1 MITGGAI
8 ASVWFWIPLAILII
22 GISSIPSVI
31 GFAIAGVVFIYL
43 MRGIDHLERI
53 RSEAVFGMGIG
64 IPSRRLSPHT
74 GFQRWAHQLWLDIS
88 SARFWKSVSHHYL
101 RMVYD
106 LLVTG
111 LALTL
116 LVFAFL
122 APAAAI
128 AIGNSDADA
137 GLSFVP
143 TPVALLLAVVAVA
156 AAAALLVFAPALDA
170 TIDRWLLSP
179 SPTAELQYQV
189 SALADARQGAVTSA
203 QTERHRIERDL
214 HDSVQPRL
222 VSLAMTIGLAQTKL
236 DTDLPAAKSLIAEAH
251 DDAKSALVELRNVVR
266 GIAPTILSDRG
277 LDAALSSVVQRASNS
292 GVPTTLSVHLPRRL
306 PEEVEAC
313 RLLRRRRGAD
323 ERHPACRGLAGRG
336 DRAPRRSGQ
345 NQLHVTVFDDGHGG
359 AWITDDENATGLR
372 GLDERVRAARGT
384 FTVSSPVTGPTIVTA
399 VLPCAIV
406 IAEDSAL
413 LRAGIERIL
422 TDAGHEVVA
431 GVPDA
436 TNLLRLVNDERPDLA
451 ILDVRMPPT
460 FTDEGIRAAALLRS
474 QNPES
479 PVLVLS
485 HYVEERYAAD
495 LIASDTRG
503 FGYLLK
509 DRVADVPAFLD
520 AVRGRRRPVAPCST
534 PRWCR
539 RSWCAPIGATSS
551 TR

>member
-1 MITGGAI
+1 MAAVTDIVAVTDPGSAVAQRPAEVPVPHHRGIGLVPSASMITGGAI

-116 LVFAFL
+116 LAFAFL

-128 AIGNSDADA
+128 AIGNSDADS

-313 RLLRRRRGAD
+313 AYFVVAESLTNVTRHAGASHAAVTVRLD
-323 ERHPACRGLAGRG
+323 EA
-336 DRAPRRSGQ
+336 Q

-399 VLPCAIV
+399 VLSC
-406 IAEDSAL
+406 
-413 LRAGIERIL
+413 G
-422 TDAGHEVVA
+422 
-431 GVPDA
+431 
-436 TNLLRLVNDERPDLA
+436 
-451 ILDVRMPPT
+451 
-460 FTDEGIRAAALLRS
+460 
-474 QNPES
+474 
-479 PVLVLS
+479 
-485 HYVEERYAAD
+485 
-495 LIASDTRG
+495 
-503 FGYLLK
+503 
-509 DRVADVPAFLD
+509 
-520 AVRGRRRPVAPCST
+520 
-534 PRWCR
+534 
-539 RSWCAPIGATSS
+539 
-551 TR
+551 